1 MFNKEFYPTP
11 KELIKLMLYNIDFKM
26 VTSVLE
32 PSAGKGDIVDV
43 LKEKWEQVD
52 YYGKATR
59 DIDAIEID
67 ENLVKILKGKGHR
80 VVYNDFLTY
89 NTFKRYDLIIMNPP
103 FSNGDDHLLK
113 ALDMQKDGGSIVCL
127 LNAETIKNP
136 YSNKRKVL
144 VQKLTDL
151 DAKIEY
157 IQNAFTNA
165 ENQTG
170 VEVALIKV
178 FIPEIEKPSYIFEEL
193 MNEEKYNGEVQ
204 ASEYQLIKDDLVVEI
219 VRQYQIEVKA
229 GIRLINEYMAM
240 RPHILRN
247 FDEKS
252 SYNEP
257 ILELKL
263 KDSER
268 SFTINNYV
276 CKTRYKYWQSLFN
289 NPKFTEKLT
298 SNLISEYSNRINE
311 LQNYDFSVYN
321 IYQIKIEMSK
331 NIIKGVEDTII
342 KLFDELSY
350 QNHWHDETSK
360 NIHYFNG
367 WKTNKAW
374 FINKRV
380 IVPYMNAFS
389 DYSGTFEPRYQVLG
403 KLKDIEKALSYL
415 DGNKN
420 PDIDL
425 ESIIKEAEKNKQTSK
440 IPLNY
445 FNVTFY
451 KKGTCHIEFTNLELL
466 KKFNIY
472 GCQNKGWLP
481 PSYGKKTY
489 SEMETEEKEIIN
501 GFEGK
506 ESYNDTFINKNYY
519 ITKTE
524 ELLLIG
530 SD

>member
-1 MFNKEFYPTP
+1 
-11 KELIKLMLYNIDFKM
+11 
-26 VTSVLE
+26 
-32 PSAGKGDIVDV
+32 
-43 LKEKWEQVD
+43 
-52 YYGKATR
+52 
-59 DIDAIEID
+59 
-67 ENLVKILKGKGHR
+67 
-80 VVYNDFLTY
+80 
-89 NTFKRYDLIIMNPP
+89 P

-136 YSNKRKVL
+136 YSNSRKVL
-144 VQKLTDL
+144 VQKLNDL

-157 IQNAFTNA
+157 IENAFINA
-165 ENQTG
+165 ENKTG
-170 VEVALIKV
+170 VEVALIKI
-178 FIPEIEKPSYIFEEL
+178 FIPETEKPSYIFEEL
-193 MNEEKYNGEVQ
+193 MNEEKYNEETQV
-204 ASEYQLIKDDLVVEI
+204 SEYQLIKDDLVEEI

-229 GIRLINEYMAM
+229 GIRLINEYQAM
-240 RPHILRN
+240 RPHILRD

-252 SYNEP
+252 CYNKP

-263 KDSER
+263 NDCER
-268 SFTINNYV
+268 SLTINNYV
-276 CKTRYKYWQSLFN
+276 CKTRYKYWQALFN

-298 SNLISEYSNRINE
+298 SNLIREYSNRIEE

-374 FINKRV
+374 YINKRV
-380 IVPYMNAFS
+380 IIPYMNAFNDWNGS
-389 DYSGTFEPRYQVLG
+389 FEPGYKVLN
-403 KLKDIEKALSYL
+403 KLRDIEKILNYL
-415 DGNKN
+415 DGNRTL
-420 PDIDL
+420 DVDL
-425 ESIIKEAEKNKQTSK
+425 EEVLKLAQADNRTTK
-440 IPLNY
+440 IPLKY
-445 FNVTFY
+445 FNITFY

-489 SEMETEEKEIIN
+489 NEMDIAEQEVVNE
-501 GFEGK
+501 FEGK

-524 ELLLIG
+524 DLLLIG
-530 SD
+530 VD